1 MMCGIC
7 GQFNFDGAP
16 VLREAVEKMVTML
29 HHRGPDAQG
38 IHCEGPIGLG
48 HTRLSI
54 IDLSSGGNQP
64 FWSADG
70 NLGIVYNGE
79 IYNYR
84 EIKKELLEAGYR
96 FHSTSDTEVVIN
108 ALEYWGI
115 DGALKRFIGMFAFAL
130 WNSRERE
137 LVLCRD
143 RAGIKPLYYY
153 RTEHLLLFGSE
164 LKALCAHPALI
175 REIDRTALGQHFIN
189 GYILAPRSIFKNV
202 RKLLPAH
209 YLVIESNGR
218 ETLKEYWR
226 LADTPR
232 DSYRGTFTEAAEQLE
247 ELLWDAFSYR
257 LVSDVPVG
265 LFLSGGI
272 DSSLVSA
279 ILKKKADVDIL
290 NITIGFQEKA
300 YDESTKARQVSK
312 ELGLKQIVHH
322 VSKKEAED
330 ALHNFCE
337 IFDEPY
343 GDTSGIPTHI
353 LCRLA
358 RQHVKVALSA
368 DGGDEQFCGYE
379 DYTAYEERYRR
390 IGKWPFDLRQAMLQF
405 LEHGVP
411 YRPLLSLSGSL
422 SQRESFFPQS
432 IARYEKLMRL
442 LKVRDRIDLIR
453 LMNEK
458 GWSEESLRGFFPGS
472 AADSVYT
479 HTVLDRDYLGN
490 QGTELLDTMMR
501 TDYQAFLR
509 DDILVKVDRA
519 SMAVSLECRDPFL
532 DHRIAEFA
540 FSLPLSYLSGG
551 GEHKRILKK
560 ILGKWVSEDILSA
573 PKRGFMI
580 PLYYW
585 LRGVWKPFVQEY
597 LSPGRIKRIGI
608 LDERKVQQEV
618 DLFYKYHGGRAEK
631 IWLMM
636 NFQMWAEKWHV
647 A

>member
-1 MMCGIC
+1 MCGIC
-7 GQFNFDGAP
+7 GQINFTEEPAS
-16 VLREAVEKMVTML
+16 REAIEKMVAVL
-29 HHRGPDAQG
+29 HHRGPDARG
-38 IHCEGPIGLG
+38 VHCEGPIGLG
-48 HTRLSI
+48 HNRLSI
-54 IDLSSGGNQP
+54 IDLSSAGNQP
-64 FWSADG
+64 FWTTDG
-70 NLGIVYNGE
+70 KLGIVYNGE

-84 EIKKELLEAGYR
+84 EIKKKLLEAGYR
-96 FHSTSDTEVVIN
+96 FHSSSDTEVVIN
-108 ALEYWGI
+108 AIHCWGI
-115 DGALKRFIGMFAFAL
+115 EGALKRFIGMFAFAL
-130 WNSRERE
+130 WDSRERE

-153 RTEHLLLFGSE
+153 RTQELLLFGSE

-189 GYILAPRSIFKNV
+189 GYILSPRSIFKNV
-202 RKLLPAH
+202 QKLLPAH
-209 YLVIESNGR
+209 YLVIDSKGR

-232 DSYRGTFTEAAEQLE
+232 DSYRGTFAEAAEQLE
-247 ELLWDAFSYR
+247 ELLLDAFSYR
-257 LVSDVPVG
+257 LVADVPVG

-272 DSSLVSA
+272 DSSLVAA

-290 NITIGFQEKA
+290 NITIGFKEKA
-300 YDESTKARQVSK
+300 YDESAKARLVSE
-312 ELGLKQIVHH
+312 ELGLRQIVHQ
-322 VSKKEAED
+322 VSNKDVEA
-330 ALHNFCE
+330 ALQDFCE
-337 IFDEPY
+337 IYDEPY

-379 DYTAYEERYRR
+379 DYSAYMARYRR
-390 IGKWPFDLRQAMLQF
+390 IGKWPFGLRQAVSQF
-405 LEHGVP
+405 LEHGLP
-411 YRPLLSLSGSL
+411 YRPVLSLAGPL
-422 SQRESFFPQS
+422 ARQESFFPQS
-432 IARYEKLMRL
+432 LARYEKLARL
-442 LKVRDRIDLIR
+442 LKVKDEIDLLR

-458 GWSEESLRGFFPGS
+458 GWSEKSLRDFFPVT
-472 AADSVYT
+472 AADSLYAG
-479 HTVLDRDYLGN
+479 TVLSREYIGN
-490 QGTELLDTMMR
+490 QGTELLDIMMR

-532 DHRIAEFA
+532 DHRLAEFA
-540 FSLPLSYLSGG
+540 FSLPLTYLSGG

-597 LSPGRIKRIGI
+597 LSPARIRKIGI
-608 LDERKVQQEV
+608 LDERKVRQEV